1 MMSKAKSP
9 PGKECPPF
17 PDDFDRDSYSFR
29 DDFSFWMS
37 ALGRRVALMRRIKE
51 FQEQSA
57 LRSECSEQQ
66 SAIISGWLNDIR
78 IRVMNLIQEPIPL
91 KKDDFFQHIMGEAKF
106 ADRTGHLEQ
115 HPPISNRVIFDEIQS
130 ASKLKDQF
138 YRNIFEI
145 EIDKLVERESN
156 QQEPSFGI
164 SSPFGQENAQKD
176 KALNTLTENF
186 EIWRAD
192 IQMPSFAGDF
202 VLKVNLFYDDK
213 QLCKAFS
220 DWLKETRKQAEFP
233 IAKRMFV
240 TLKKLQDWHGMR
252 VLPYMDLWLY
262 QLAFDVDFDEIQL
275 ARLLFRCEDDT
286 EASGDKEYKNWLRN
300 TRKCAESLIQQSVFL
315 SLRYKTTPSR
325 SDQ

>member
-1 MMSKAKSP
+1 
-9 PGKECPPF
+9 
-17 PDDFDRDSYSFR
+17 
-29 DDFSFWMS
+29 MS
-37 ALGRRVALMRRIKE
+37 ALGRRVALMRKIKE
-51 FQEQSA
+51 FHEWRA
-57 LRSECSEQQ
+57 LRSEYTEHQ
-66 SAIISGWLNDIR
+66 SALSRGWMADLKSK
-78 IRVMNLIQEPIPL
+78 VEALICEPIPL
-91 KKDDFFQHIMGEAKF
+91 KQDDFYQSIVGGAKF
-106 ADRTGHLEQ
+106 ADRSGHLER
-115 HPPISNRVIFDEIQS
+115 HPPISDRVICDEIQS
-130 ASKLKDQF
+130 ASKLKDQL
-138 YRNIFEI
+138 YRNIFEL
-145 EIDKLVERESN
+145 EIDKLVGRGPN
-156 QQEPSFGI
+156 QQVPLFGI
-164 SSPFGQENAQKD
+164 QSPIGQEEARKEKAQ
-176 KALNTLTENF
+176 NSLTEYY

-202 VLKVNLFYDDK
+202 GLKVNLFYDDK

-240 TLKKLQDWHGMR
+240 TLKKFQEWHGMR

-262 QLAFDVDFDEIQL
+262 QLAFDVDFDEIHF
-275 ARLLFRCEDDT
+275 ARLLFRSEDDP